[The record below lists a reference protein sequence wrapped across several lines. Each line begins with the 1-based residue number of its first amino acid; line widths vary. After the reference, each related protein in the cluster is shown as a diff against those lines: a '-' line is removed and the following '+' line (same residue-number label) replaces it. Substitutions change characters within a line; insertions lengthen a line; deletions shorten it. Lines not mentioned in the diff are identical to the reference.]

1 MTLRTGL
8 LQSGLLNQPTS
19 QTIDGSLRF
28 NQTSKNYLTR
38 TPSSVCNRKVWTLSF
53 WTKLTEDTGHLFSA
67 IMMLF
72 NLNTEAEVNYYLL
85 TLDQLVE
92 THHQLARFS

>member
-38 TPSSVCNRKVWTLSF
+38 TPSTSNRKVWTLSF
-53 WTKLTEDTGHLFSA
+53 WTKLTEDTGKASLLGT
-67 IMMLF
+67 IMMIF
-72 NLNTEAEVNYYLL
+72 NLNTAIGGQLL
-85 TLDQLVE
+85 FANTGP
-92 THHQLARFS
+92 TSGNTS